1 MTAAVISATNG
12 GFYMKQN
19 KKLIIS
25 SIVAALSLFLMI
37 IAGIIPIGTYAI
49 PVIASL
55 LYIIL
60 IREVGYGWAIM
71 AYTVTSI
78 MSLILCADKE
88 TAINFILFFGY
99 YPILKMLL
107 EKIKPL
113 IIKIIIKL
121 IIFNIAMI
129 AVFYI
134 AKFLLMIPESSYTIF
149 GLYIPGIILA
159 VGNVVFIIYD
169 YALTGLTAQYDNYWS
184 RIIRKII
191 K

>member
-1 MTAAVISATNG
+1 
-12 GFYMKQN
+12 MKQN

>member
-1 MTAAVISATNG
+1 
-12 GFYMKQN
+12 MKQN

-25 SIVAALSLFLMI
+25 SIIAALALFLMI

-49 PVIASL
+49 PVVASL
-55 LYIIL
+55 LYIVL
-60 IREVGYGWAIM
+60 VKETGYGWALM
-71 AYTVTSI
+71 AYAVTSI

-99 YPILKMLL
+99 YPILKMQL
-107 EKIKPL
+107 EKIHL
-113 IIKIIIKL
+113 LALRIIIKL
-121 IIFNIAMI
+121 TIFNAAMI

-134 AKFLLMIPESSYTIF
+134 ATFILMIPASAYTVF
-149 GLYIPGIILA
+149 GLYIPWIILA

-169 YALTGLTAQYDNYWS
+169 YALTGLTVQYDKYWS
-184 RIIRKII
+184 KIVKKII